1 MRTLV
6 LKIGGASLF
15 APQTEFNRL
24 IDYLKTD
31 ETLCNSRTFLIIGG
45 GETVESMRLLHGIY
59 PQLDPISMHW
69 RCIELLDATWQVAAE
84 LIDFY
89 KPIST
94 TESLQQAF
102 SHDTPSWNLVRPSA
116 FYSPILAESLPA
128 NISPEPSWNTTT
140 DALAWL
146 LAILAQGDEVLL
158 IKKANCSSIKSLAQA
173 AACGIV
179 DPEIHRLHQAF
190 TSLKDP
196 NLNASTFQDPHADAQ
211 LHPHNRMSDVV
222 RRCRGVR
229 HCRGVRSPA
238 G

>member
-1 MRTLV
+1 MRTPSNQAISIQTPSIKTPSTKTTV

-15 APQTEFNRL
+15 APQSEFNRL

-31 ETLCNSRTFLIIGG
+31 ETLLNSRVFLIVGG

-59 PQLDPISMHW
+59 PQLDPIAMHW
-69 RCIELLDATWQVAAE
+69 RCIELLDATWQVASE
-84 LIDFY
+84 LMDFCQRI
-89 KPIST
+89 PT

-102 SHDTPSWNLVRPSA
+102 SSHTPSWNIVRPGA
-116 FYSPILAESLPA
+116 FYSPILAQQLPA
-128 NISPEPSWNTTT
+128 NISPDPSWETTT

-179 DPEIHRLHQAF
+179 DPEIHRLHQ
-190 TSLKDP
+190 T
-196 NLNASTFQDPHADAQ
+196 TQ
-211 LHPHNRMSDVV
+211 HPSISFLYDDQGWKIHPLDS
-222 RRCRGVR
+222 
-229 HCRGVRSPA
+229 
-238 G
+238 